1 MCGEV
6 ENFTT
11 RQLLWSFTNSL
22 LKIIKIDWTA
32 WVAVI
37 VRQSWRIFLNHSVV
51 VFQFIFCDKLALLAL
66 FVILVCRRLYIFKP
80 RNSIHFQLP
89 AERSLAG
96 NLLSASDEDPLYCL
110 SRRLWARMQCTGR
123 SAAMPPVIRIYVTER
138 WKCQQNAHACKWVK
152 QFPEV
157 PSVLCNFQ
165 KNVKT

>member
-1 MCGEV
+1 VLNELNNCH
-6 ENFTT
+6 
-11 RQLLWSFTNSL
+11 SFLFLVFCAFMYEFVINNNYPDILTV
-22 LKIIKIDWTA
+22 IIN
-32 WVAVI
+32 
-37 VRQSWRIFLNHSVV
+37 LV

-110 SRRLWARMQCTGR
+110 SCRLWARMQCTGR

-138 WKCQQNAHACKWVK
+138 
-152 QFPEV
+152 
-157 PSVLCNFQ
+157 
-165 KNVKT
+165 